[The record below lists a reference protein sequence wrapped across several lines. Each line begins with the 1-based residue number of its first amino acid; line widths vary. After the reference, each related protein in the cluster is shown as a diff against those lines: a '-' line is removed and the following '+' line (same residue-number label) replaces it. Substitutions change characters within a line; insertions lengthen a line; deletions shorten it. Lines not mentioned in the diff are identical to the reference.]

1 MSNTFI
7 PMSNAFPMSNTF
19 IPMSNAFPMR
29 KVAR

>member
-7 PMSNAFPMSNTF
+7 SMSNAFPMSNTF
-19 IPMSNAFPMR
+19 ISMKNAFPMN